1 MYQMCIQNECMED
14 LNTEEKKYYQKKEK
28 DDKLDYTLKNNY
40 LFLALMN
47 VNLESLQLLICS
59 LLGYQENEIIFVQIQ
74 NPIKLGQSVEDRTF
88 ILDVAV
94 LLNND
99 TFLNI
104 ELQVNNYNDWP
115 ERSVGYLCRSYDQLN
130 RGEDYINTKPV
141 IHISIL
147 DFTLFPDV
155 PEFYASYRLLNL
167 KNHHEYTSKFQLY
180 VLDLKHIELATKE
193 DRDNKRDVWA
203 RIFQAETWG
212 DLMAIAEQYKSF
224 EPVVENMDKLMA
236 DDRIRLQCDAEERMR
251 NRERAI
257 KAKLARQEAQIV
269 DREAQIADREA
280 QIADKE
286 RQLAEQKVLI
296 AELQKKLAAYEE

>member
-1 MYQMCIQNECMED
+1 MED
-14 LNTEEKKYYQKKEK
+14 LNTKKKKYYQKKEK

-47 VNLESLQLLICS
+47 VNLESLKLLICS
-59 LLGYQENEIIFVQIQ
+59 LLGYRKDEIVFVQIQ
-74 NPIKLGQSVEDRTF
+74 NPIELGQSVEDRTF
-88 ILDVAV
+88 ILD
-94 LLNND
+94 
-99 TFLNI
+99 
-104 ELQVNNYNDWP
+104 
-115 ERSVGYLCRSYDQLN
+115 
-130 RGEDYINTKPV
+130 
-141 IHISIL
+141 
-147 DFTLFPDV
+147 FTLFPDAL
-155 PEFYASYRLLNL
+155 EFYASYRLLNL
-167 KNHHEYTSKFQLY
+167 KNHHEYTGKFQLY

-224 EPVVENMDKLMA
+224 EPVVEDMDKLMA
-236 DDRIRLQCDAEERMR
+236 DDRIRLQCDAEERVR

-257 KAKLARQEAQIV
+257 KAKLAQQDAQL
-269 DREAQIADREA
+269 
-280 QIADKE
+280 ADKD